1 MIRIELLKERRKM
14 NNTSWSLNEEQA
26 QKIISTKPISLKVS
40 NVEFDISLPE
50 AERIQRAKKILEK
63 RKKSQNA

>member
-1 MIRIELLKERRKM
+1 M
-14 NNTSWSLNEEQA
+14 NNNSWSLNEEQA